1 VKPAPSTSSGPL
13 TAAGKAILLR
23 QQMIAEE
30 EARVKRLQEEA
41 EQQARE
47 EEARLDAEQ
56 KAIEEE
62 KERKRKQKQDKVDA
76 QKAAGTYMT
85 KAEKEKAKKAQ
96 ARLESMKKAG
106 LISVD
111 PGTGAVKPAGG
122 NSVASKIPAAV
133 AASSPLEEVEPAVK
147 DAATVAVALPPP
159 PPAAAIAAEEE
170 ETGAAEQE
178 DWDLDDDWEANIE
191 KITSKVESLKEK
203 VSEDVEDM
211 LMVDE
216 KKSHERLKQLGL
228 DRAKREE
235 EARVKR

>member
-1 VKPAPSTSSGPL
+1 
-13 TAAGKAILLR
+13 
-23 QQMIAEE
+23 MIAEE

-122 NSVASKIPAAV
+122 NSVASKIPAVV
-133 AASSPLEEVEPAVK
+133 AAPSPLEDVEPAVK
-147 DAATVAVALPPP
+147 EATTVAVALPPP
-159 PPAAAIAAEEE
+159 PPAAAIADEEE
-170 ETGAAEQE
+170 EAGAAEQE

>member
-1 VKPAPSTSSGPL
+1 
-13 TAAGKAILLR
+13 
-23 QQMIAEE
+23 MIAEE

-122 NSVASKIPAAV
+122 NSVASKIPAAD
-133 AASSPLEEVEPAVK
+133 VEPAVK

-159 PPAAAIAAEEE
+159 PPPAAAIAAEEE
-170 ETGAAEQE
+170 EAGAAEQE